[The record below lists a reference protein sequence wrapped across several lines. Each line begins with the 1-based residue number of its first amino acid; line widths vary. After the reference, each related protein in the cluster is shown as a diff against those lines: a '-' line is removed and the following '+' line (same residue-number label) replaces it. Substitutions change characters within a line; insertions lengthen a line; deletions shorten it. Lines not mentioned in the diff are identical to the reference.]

1 MAYLSYLE
9 RQRLEQLFQMGG
21 GYVLNFSNR
30 TLQEFIADCT
40 GRDIYGASYAQ
51 GSGSKANRVR
61 AFWAKEPNHV
71 VGKLIKALLEYCGD
85 DPVTQPDQQR
95 LYEHCTRI
103 AERLLAGSPV
113 EQLAEITAD
122 VTGRDF
128 EVLAQAVKDSIEKN
142 APEAGLDRLHTF
154 VVKYL
159 RLVCEKRGITTDRDK
174 PLHSLMGEYI
184 KKLREA
190 KLVESAMTER
200 ILKSS
205 ISTLEAF
212 NTVRNDQSL
221 AHDNQI
227 LNYNESL
234 LIFNHVAAAVAFIK
248 SLEQRAD
255 DNARTQAAAASD
267 FDDDIPF

>member
-1 MAYLSYLE
+1 
-9 RQRLEQLFQMGG
+9 
-21 GYVLNFSNR
+21 
-30 TLQEFIADCT
+30 
-40 GRDIYGASYAQ
+40 
-51 GSGSKANRVR
+51 
-61 AFWAKEPNHV
+61 
-71 VGKLIKALLEYCGD
+71 VGKLIKALLDYGADSLVERPHEKELREQCA
-85 DPVTQPDQQR
+85 
-95 LYEHCTRI
+95 RI

-113 EQLAEITAD
+113 EQLTDITTD

-128 EVLAQAVKDSIEKN
+128 EVLAQAVRESIEKN

-159 RLVCEKRGITTDRDK
+159 RVLCEKRGIRLDRDK

-184 KKLREA
+184 KKLKEA
-190 KLVESAMTER
+190 ALIESAMTER

-212 NTVRNDQSL
+212 NTVRNNQSL

-248 SLEQRAD
+248 SIESRFEDARLRNSAAD
-255 DNARTQAAAASD
+255 LH
-267 FDDDIPF
+267 DDISF